1 MTAPE
6 ENGPQPIIQ
15 ARALSKWYGQVIGL
29 NNFALRVM
37 PGITGIV
44 GPNGSGKSTF
54 FKLVLGLIKPNAGNI
69 TVLGQRP
76 WQNSDLHKS
85 IGFCPD
91 YESLPADSTGRE
103 YLTLIGKL
111 HMMHGTA
118 LSKRIQEIVKLV
130 EMGKA
135 LDRKTGT
142 YSKGMRQRMKIAGAL
157 LHDPDLL
164 ILDEPLSGTDPLV
177 RKDLIDLIKR
187 LNKEHGHDVIVSSH
201 VLFEIERMTHNVAL
215 VYMGRAVASGDI
227 SEIRNLMDRHPH
239 NIIIEGEGT
248 TALAKLLLD
257 LDYVV
262 SVSFN
267 DNKNSVTVQVSRPDD
282 FFNGLPALID
292 NAKCSVTKMY
302 SLDDNLEAVFKYLV
316 GR

>member
-1 MTAPE
+1 V
-6 ENGPQPIIQ
+6 PIIKAQ
-15 ARALSKWYGQVIGL
+15 ALSKWYGQVIGL
-29 NNFALRVM
+29 NNFTLRVT

-54 FKLVLGLIKPNAGNI
+54 FKLVLGLIKPNAGSL
-69 TVLGQRP
+69 TVLGQHP
-76 WQNSDLHKS
+76 WKKPGLHSS

-91 YESLPADSTGRE
+91 YESLPMDSTGRE

-111 HMMHGTA
+111 QMMHGTA
-118 LSKRIQEIVKLV
+118 LSKRIKEIVKVV
-130 EMGKA
+130 EMEQA
-135 LDRKTGT
+135 LDRKTGG

-157 LHDPDLL
+157 LHDPELL

-177 RKDLIDLIKR
+177 RKDIIDLIKR
-187 LNKEHGHDVIVSSH
+187 LHKEHGHDILVSSH

-215 VYMGRAVASGDI
+215 IYMGRAVASGDI
-227 SEIRNLMDRHPH
+227 SEIRNLMDKHPH
-239 NIIIEGEGT
+239 NIIIEGERT

-257 LDYVV
+257 QDYVV

-267 DNKNSVTVQVSRPDD
+267 DNKNSVTLQVSRPED
-282 FFNGLPALID
+282 FFNNLPTLID
-292 NAKCSVTKMY
+292 KAQCSVNKMY
-302 SLDDNLEAVFKYLV
+302 SLDDNLESIFKYLV

>member
-1 MTAPE
+1 MTAQE
-6 ENGPQPIIQ
+6 DGPTPIIQ

-54 FKLVLGLIKPNAGNI
+54 FKLVLGLIKPNAGSI
-69 TVLGQRP
+69 SVLGKSP
-76 WQNSDLHKS
+76 WKNPDLHSS

-91 YESLPADSTGRE
+91 FESLPVDSTGRE
-103 YLTLIGKL
+103 YLTLVGRL
-111 HMMHGTA
+111 QMMHGTA
-118 LSKRIQEIVKLV
+118 LSKRIQEIVKIV
-130 EMGKA
+130 DMGQA
-135 LDRKTGT
+135 LDRKTGG
-142 YSKGMRQRMKIAGAL
+142 YSKGMKQRMKIAGAL
-157 LHDPDLL
+157 LHDPEML

-187 LNKEHGHDVIVSSH
+187 LNREHGHDIIVSSH

-215 VYMGRAVASGDI
+215 VYRGRAVASGDI

-239 NIIIEGEGT
+239 NIIIEGERT
-248 TALAKLLLD
+248 TALAKILLD
-257 LDYVV
+257 QDYVV
-262 SVSFN
+262 SVAFN
-267 DNKNSVTVQVSRPDD
+267 ESKDSVTVQVSKPDD
-282 FFNGLPALID
+282 FFNGLPALVEK
-292 NAKCSVTKMY
+292 AQCSVSKMY
-302 SLDDNLEAVFKYLV
+302 SLDDNLEAVFRYLV

>member
-1 MTAPE
+1 VTFQ
-6 ENGPQPIIQ
+6 ENGPSPIIQ
-15 ARALSKWYGQVIGL
+15 AQALSKWYGQVIGL

-54 FKLVLGLIKPNAGNI
+54 FKLVLGLIKPNVGSI
-69 TVLGQRP
+69 IVLGESP
-76 WQNSDLHKS
+76 WRNSGLHSS

-103 YLTLIGKL
+103 FLTLVGRL
-111 HMMHGTA
+111 HMMRGTA
-118 LSKRIQEIVKLV
+118 LSKRIQEIAKLV
-130 EMGKA
+130 EMDEA
-135 LDRKTGT
+135 LDRKTGG

-157 LHDPDLL
+157 LHDPELL
-164 ILDEPLSGTDPLV
+164 MLDEPLSGTDPLV
-177 RKDLIDLIKR
+177 RKDIIDLIKR

-215 VYMGRAVASGDI
+215 VYRGRAVASGDI
-227 SEIRNLMDRHPH
+227 SEIRNLIDRHPH
-239 NIIIEGEGT
+239 NIIIEGERI
-248 TALAKLLLD
+248 TALAKILLD
-257 LDYVV
+257 QDYVV

-267 DNKNSVTVQVSRPDD
+267 DNKESVTIQVSKPDD

-292 NAKCSVTKMY
+292 KAQCSVSKMY
-302 SLDDNLEAVFKYLV
+302 SLDDNLEAVFRYLV

>member
-1 MTAPE
+1 MTSQ
-6 ENGPQPIIQ
+6 ENGPMPIVQ
-15 ARALSKWYGQVIGL
+15 AQALSKWYGQVIGL
-29 NNFALRVM
+29 NGFALRVM

-54 FKLVLGLIKPNAGNI
+54 FKLILGLIKPNAGSI
-69 TVLGQRP
+69 SVLGKIP
-76 WQNSDLHKS
+76 WKNAQLHSS

-111 HMMHGTA
+111 QMMHGTA

-130 EMGKA
+130 EMERA
-135 LDRKTGT
+135 IDRKTGG
-142 YSKGMRQRMKIAGAL
+142 YSKGMKQRMKIAGAL
-157 LHDPDLL
+157 LHDPKLL

-177 RKDLIDLIKR
+177 RKDLIDLIKM
-187 LNKEHGHDVIVSSH
+187 LNRDHGHDVIVSSH
-201 VLFEIERMTHNVAL
+201 VLFEIERMTHSVAL
-215 VYMGRAVASGDI
+215 VYRGRAVASGDI

-239 NIIIEGEGT
+239 NIIIEGERV
-248 TALAKLLLD
+248 TALAKILLD
-257 LDYVV
+257 QDYVV
-262 SVSFN
+262 SVAFN
-267 DNKNSVTVQVSRPDD
+267 DNKDSLTVQVSKPDD

-292 NAKCSVTKMY
+292 KAQCSVSKMY
-302 SLDDNLEAVFKYLV
+302 SLDDNLEAVFRYLV

>member
-1 MTAPE
+1 VTFQ
-6 ENGPQPIIQ
+6 ENGPSPIIQ
-15 ARALSKWYGQVIGL
+15 AQALSKWYGQVIGL

-54 FKLVLGLIKPNAGNI
+54 FKLVLGLIKPNVGSI
-69 TVLGQRP
+69 IVLGESP
-76 WQNSDLHKS
+76 WRNSGLHSS

-103 YLTLIGKL
+103 FLTLVGRL

-118 LSKRIQEIVKLV
+118 LSKRIQEIAKLV
-130 EMGKA
+130 EMDEA
-135 LDRKTGT
+135 LDRKTGG

-157 LHDPDLL
+157 LHDPELL
-164 ILDEPLSGTDPLV
+164 MLDEPLSGTDPLV
-177 RKDLIDLIKR
+177 RKDIIDLIKR
-187 LNKEHGHDVIVSSH
+187 LNKEHGHDVVVSSH

-215 VYMGRAVASGDI
+215 VYRGRAVASGDI
-227 SEIRNLMDRHPH
+227 SEIRNLIDRHPH
-239 NIIIEGEGT
+239 NIIIEGERI
-248 TALAKLLLD
+248 TALAKILLD
-257 LDYVV
+257 QDYVV

-267 DNKNSVTVQVSRPDD
+267 DNKESVTIQVSKPDD

-292 NAKCSVTKMY
+292 KAQCSVSKMY
-302 SLDDNLEAVFKYLV
+302 SLDDNLEAVFRYLV

>member
-1 MTAPE
+1 MTAQEDVPS
-6 ENGPQPIIQ
+6 PIIQ
-15 ARALSKWYGQVIGL
+15 AQSLSKWYGQVIGL
-29 NNFALRVM
+29 NTFELRVM

-54 FKLVLGLIKPNAGNI
+54 FKLVLGLIKPNAGII
-69 TVLGQRP
+69 TVLGRSP
-76 WQNSDLHKS
+76 WKNPDLHSS

-103 YLTLIGKL
+103 FLTLVGRL
-111 HMMHGTA
+111 QMMHGTA
-118 LSKRIQEIVKLV
+118 LTKRIREVAKLV
-130 EMGKA
+130 EMEQA
-135 LDRKTGT
+135 LDRKTGV

-157 LHDPDLL
+157 LHDPKLL

-177 RKDLIDLIKR
+177 RKDIIDLIKR
-187 LNKEHGHDVIVSSH
+187 LNAELGHNVIVSSH
-201 VLFEIERMTHNVAL
+201 VLYEIERMTHNVAL
-215 VYMGRAVASGDI
+215 VYKGRAVASGDI
-227 SEIRNLMDRHPH
+227 SEIRNLMDSHPH
-239 NIIIEGEGT
+239 NIIIEGEGI

-257 LDYVV
+257 QDYAV

-282 FFNGLPALID
+282 FFNGLPSLID
-292 NAKCSVTKMY
+292 RAQCSVSKMY

>member
-1 MTAPE
+1 VTVQ
-6 ENGPQPIIQ
+6 ENGSKPIIQ
-15 ARALSKWYGQVIGL
+15 AQALSKWYGQVIGL
-29 NNFALRVM
+29 NNFALKVT

-54 FKLVLGLIKPNAGNI
+54 FKLVLGLIKPNAGSI

-76 WQNSDLHKS
+76 WKNPDLHSS

-111 HMMHGTA
+111 HMMRGTT
-118 LSKRIQEIVKLV
+118 LSKRIQETVKLV
-130 EMGKA
+130 EMEQA
-135 LDRKTGT
+135 LDRKTRG
-142 YSKGMRQRMKIAGAL
+142 YSRGMKQRMKIAGAL
-157 LHDPDLL
+157 LHDPELL

-177 RKDLIDLIKR
+177 RKEIIDLIKR
-187 LNKEHGHDVIVSSH
+187 LHKEHRHDIIVSSH

-239 NIIIEGEGT
+239 NIIIEGERT

-257 LDYVV
+257 QDYVV

-267 DNKNSVTVQVSRPDD
+267 DNKNSVNLQVSRPED
-282 FFNGLPALID
+282 FFNSLPTLID
-292 NAKCSVTKMY
+292 KAQCSVNKMY
-302 SLDDNLEAVFKYLV
+302 SLDDNLEAVFRYLV
-316 GR
+316 RR